1 MEKSGQFWTILFALF
16 LLSSLI
22 ALPIIREQRW
32 YKKLLFYYFPKY
44 LVPLT
49 PGLKPIN
56 VYYKALTP
64 EERKRF
70 EWLVYY
76 FITSTEIS
84 FRQFKPTQLINYN
97 AARYLIASCASQ
109 ISLFLSED
117 CYDAFHKIIIYPDK
131 YYSPITGQ
139 YHKGETN
146 PGAGYIVLSWNSL
159 NSGFANNADGI
170 NLLMHELA
178 HALWLEN
185 KMFDYEIFEAEAL
198 ESYEVM
204 AAVTKANMQSSGEE
218 HFFRRYALTNDEEFF
233 AVAVENFFERPVQF
247 SAALPDLYA
256 TMVTLFKQD
265 PIKLYAPRTQ

>member
-1 MEKSGQFWTILFALF
+1 MGGSNQVSIIVFAGIFILAIF
-16 LLSSLI
+16 

-56 VYYKALTP
+56 VYYKKLTP

-70 EWLVYY
+70 EWRVYY
-76 FITSTEIS
+76 FITSTDIE
-84 FRQFKPTQLINYN
+84 FRQFKATQLINYN
-97 AARYLIASCASQ
+97 AARYLIASVATQ
-109 ISLFLSED
+109 ISIFLSED

-159 NSGFANNADGI
+159 NSGFANNSDGI

-185 KMFDYEIFEAEAL
+185 KLFDYELFEAGAL
-198 ESYEVM
+198 ENYEQTAAIELEKM
-204 AAVTKANMQSSGEE
+204 AASDQ
-218 HFFRRYALTNDEEFF
+218 HFFRRYAMANKEEFF
-233 AVAVENFFERPVQF
+233 AVAVENFFERPAEF
-247 SAALPDLYA
+247 STTLPELYA
-256 TMVTLFKQD
+256 TLVNLFKQD
-265 PIKLYAPRTQ
+265 PVKLYAPRT

>member
-1 MEKSGQFWTILFALF
+1 MDKSGQFWTILFALF
-16 LLSSLI
+16 ILASLV
-22 ALPIIREQRW
+22 ALPIVREQRW

-70 EWLVYY
+70 EWRVYY

-84 FRQFKPTQLINYN
+84 FRQFKPTQLVNYN

-109 ISLFLSED
+109 ISLFLSDD

-131 YYSPITGQ
+131 YYSPITGH

-159 NSGFANNADGI
+159 NSGFANNSDGI

-185 KMFDYEIFEAEAL
+185 KIFDYEIFEAEAL
-198 ESYEVM
+198 EAYQVM
-204 AAVTKANMQSSGEE
+204 AAVTKANMQTAEQE

-247 SAALPDLYA
+247 SAALPELYA
-256 TMVTLFKQD
+256 TLVNLFKQD
-265 PIKLYAPRTQ
+265 PIKLYASRA

>member
-1 MEKSGQFWTILFALF
+1 MEGNSQVYYYTLAAL
-16 LLSSLI
+16 LI
-22 ALPIIREQRW
+22 AGFFTLPIIRQQRW

-56 VYYKALTP
+56 VYYKKLTP

-70 EWLVYY
+70 EWRVYY
-76 FITSTEIS
+76 FITSTDIS
-84 FRQFKPTQLINYN
+84 FRLFSPTQLINYH
-97 AARYLIASCASQ
+97 AARYLIASCATQ
-109 ISLFLSED
+109 LSLFLTED

-159 NSGFANNADGI
+159 NSGFANNTDGI

-185 KMFDYEIFEAEAL
+185 KLFDYEIFEAEAL

-204 AAVTKANMQSSGEE
+204 AAVTKADMLASAQE
-218 HFFRRYALTNDEEFF
+218 HFLRRYALTNEEEFF

-256 TMVTLFKQD
+256 TLVALFKQD
-265 PIKLYAPRTQ
+265 PIKLYASRTQ

>member
-204 AAVTKANMQSSGEE
+204 AAVAKANMQSSGEE

-247 SAALPDLYA
+247 STALPDLYA

>member
-1 MEKSGQFWTILFALF
+1 MKGSGQFGVILFAF
-16 LLSSLI
+16 SIFIVLI
-22 ALPIIREQRW
+22 TWPVIREQRW
-32 YKKLLFYYFPKY
+32 YKKLLFYYFPRF

-49 PGLKPIN
+49 PGLKPVN
-56 VYYKALTP
+56 VYYKKLTP

-70 EWLVYY
+70 EWRVYY

-109 ISLFLSED
+109 LSLFLSDD
-117 CYDAFHKIIIYPDK
+117 CYDAFYKIIIYPDK

-146 PGAGYIVLSWNSL
+146 PAAGYIVLSWNSL
-159 NSGFANNADGI
+159 NSGFANNSDGI

-185 KMFDYEIFEAEAL
+185 KIFDYEIFEAEAL
-198 ESYEVM
+198 EAYEVM
-204 AAVTKANMQSSGEE
+204 AAVTKADMQASGHE
-218 HFFRRYALTNDEEFF
+218 HFFRRYALTNEEEFF

-247 SAALPDLYA
+247 HAALPDLY
-256 TMVTLFKQD
+256 VTLVALFKQD
-265 PIKLYAPRTQ
+265 PIKLYAPGS